1 MQESARMAV
10 RVIAQGRECN
20 CSVCEAPR
28 TVKVCTS
35 RSPADIFFIGLLVQ
49 TMRHVVVALI
59 STFPLGVHH
68 AAVNGSLAVFTVRTD
83 STLHCRLVTWPR
95 WSSAVL
101 TIARVLVGP
110 DVMVPVLMC
119 TACVVVVFVVA
130 VTISTW
136 AGRQMTHAPS
146 AARVF
151 SADVPTANA
160 RWLGCACVVV

>member
-1 MQESARMAV
+1 
-10 RVIAQGRECN
+10 
-20 CSVCEAPR
+20 
-28 TVKVCTS
+28 VKVCTS
-35 RSPADIFFIGLLVQ
+35 RSPADVFFIGLLVQ

-59 STFPLGVHH
+59 STFPLGVHN
-68 AAVNGSLAVFTVRTD
+68 AAVNGGLAVFTVRTD

-130 VTISTW
+130 AVIISTW

-151 SADVPTANA
+151 SADVSTANA
-160 RWLGCACVVV
+160 RRLGCTCVVV